1 MYNRILVPYDSSRA
15 SELALDHAA
24 RLAKA
29 LGGAQVV
36 MLHVVPEIP
45 MPKSVNPSVRLP
57 SQSELDD
64 LYAAQK
70 MVSAYEVVKKTAAL
84 ELEMKKQEYLRLG
97 ANIRYE
103 VLVGHVVD
111 SIVEFARKEQV
122 DLIVISNV
130 GSGKGANP
138 GIMGSVSRS
147 VAERAA
153 CPVMIVR

>member
-1 MYNRILVPYDSSRA
+1 VYNNILVPYDSSRA
-15 SELALDHAA
+15 SDLALDHAA
-24 RLAKA
+24 RLSKA

-45 MPKSVNPSVRLP
+45 VARSLNPALRLP
-57 SQSELDD
+57 DQSELEE
-64 LYAAQK
+64 LYMAQK
-70 MVSAYEVVKKTAAL
+70 MVSAYEVVKKAAAL
-84 ELEMKKQEYLRLG
+84 ELEMKKQEYLRSG
-97 ANIRYE
+97 VKIRYE

-111 SIVEFARKEQV
+111 TIVEFARKERV

-147 VAERAA
+147 VAERAL

>member
-1 MYNRILVPYDSSRA
+1 MYNNILVSYDSSRA
-15 SELALDHAA
+15 SDLALDHAA
-24 RLAKA
+24 RLSKA

-36 MLHVVPEIP
+36 MLHVVHEIP
-45 MPKSVNPSVRLP
+45 VARSLNHALRLP
-57 SQSELDD
+57 AQSELEE
-64 LYAAQK
+64 LYMTQK
-70 MVSAYEVVKKTAAL
+70 MVAAYEVVKKAAAL
-84 ELEMKKQEYLRLG
+84 ELEMKKQEYVRSG
-97 ANIRYE
+97 AKIRYE

-111 SIVEFARKEQV
+111 TIVEFARKEHI

-147 VAERAA
+147 VAERAS